1 MKKLSLVL
9 LLMFP
14 SALAAQNPVVP
25 ERLARARYAVV
36 AIMDVKGEI
45 DYGFG
50 VILAPED
57 RQALV
62 RVEDALRKWKRYVVT
77 RSPEQA
83 ELVIVVRTARPLAA
97 YGGIGTGVGS
107 ERRRRGSSRDD
118 SVTSGPKLTL
128 GAEASTNTDLFEVY
142 ELHDGRPGTRLW
154 RAQRKGGLAGSDPP
168 LLAEY
173 RRRVDELAR
182 KLGI

>member
-9 LLMFP
+9 LLVFT

-36 AIMDVKGEI
+36 AIMDVKGQI

-50 VILAPED
+50 VTLAPED

-97 YGGIGTGVGS
+97 YAGLGTSVGS
-107 ERRRRGSSRDD
+107 ERRRGASRDEP
-118 SVTSGPKLTL
+118 VTTGPKLTL

-142 ELHDGRPGTRLW
+142 ELNDGRPGMRLW
-154 RAQRKGGLAGSDPP
+154 QAQRKGGLAGAEPP
-168 LLAEY
+168 LLVEY
-173 RRRVDELAR
+173 RKRVDELAR